1 MIKGGAKQR
10 ATSQSARE
18 LSRELFHSSDR
29 RHLRHVFTQHVEILQ
44 QQRSLVLQRRLKGFA
59 VMHRI
64 LNLTK
69 DPWVSHRAT
78 ADQNSVAASF
88 AKAIERLLDRINV
101 AAAGNWNADD
111 LLDLFY

>member
-1 MIKGGAKQR
+1 MIKGGAKQC
-10 ATSQSARE
+10 AAPQSARE

-44 QQRSLVLQRRLKGFA
+44 QQRSLVLQRRLEGFA

-69 DPWVSHRAT
+69 DPRVCHRAA
-78 ADQNSVAASF
+78 ADQDSIAAGF
-88 AKAIERLLDRINV
+88 AKAIERLLDRADI